1 MSDRSVEITSLLREW
16 QAGSP
21 AAFQRVIPLVYDE
34 LKLIASRHLAREWRR
49 GQLETTV
56 VVNEAYLKL
65 FGQREVDWQ
74 NRGHFFAV
82 AAQLMRRILVDHAR
96 HELRLKRGGRGMS
109 VTLADDIPAATPP
122 VDIVETLDLDH
133 ALVKLDELD
142 PDAARLVE
150 LRFFGGLTLEETA
163 AALGISL
170 ASVKREWAVVKGWLY
185 RELASQPASDAGQTA
200 P

>member
-21 AAFQRVIPLVYDE
+21 AAFQRVIPLVHEE
-34 LKLIASRHLAREWRR
+34 LELIASRHLSREWRR
-49 GQLETTV
+49 GQLETAV

-74 NRGHFFAV
+74 SRGHFFAV

-96 HELRLKRGGRGMS
+96 REARLKRGGRGMP
-109 VTLADDIPAATPP
+109 VTLADDLPAAKPS
-122 VDIVETLDLDH
+122 VDIVETLDLDR
-133 ALVKLDELD
+133 ALTKLDELD
-142 PDAARLVE
+142 PAAARLIE

-163 AALGISL
+163 AALGVSL
-170 ASVKREWAVVKGWLY
+170 ATVKRDWSVVKGWLY
-185 RELASQPASDAGQTA
+185 RELASQPPAGPA
-200 P
+200 

>member
-21 AAFQRVIPLVYDE
+21 AAFQQVIPLVYDE

-96 HELRLKRGGRGMS
+96 HELRLKRGGRGMP

-170 ASVKREWAVVKGWLY
+170 ASVKREWSVVKGWLY
-185 RELASQPASDAGQTA
+185 RELAAQPPPDAART
-200 P
+200 PP

>member
-34 LKLIASRHLAREWRR
+34 LRLIASRHLAREWRR

-96 HELRLKRGGRGMS
+96 HELRLKRGGRGMP

-133 ALVKLDELD
+133 ALVKLEELD

-163 AALGISL
+163 RRARHLAGLGE
-170 ASVKREWAVVKGWLY
+170 A
-185 RELASQPASDAGQTA
+185 
-200 P
+200 